1 ASPGRSI
8 FTYIVLG
15 LNVLGWILSLAGV
28 AALQSKG
35 ANGSFTGFIWWGV
48 WFQFFVLA
56 FIIASLFINMSSYS
70 QAIFTFLGMVTVVLM
85 VSADQSRSAVDA
97 FSGSLKSS
105 AQATLA
111 GTIFNIIM
119 NFILILSLT
128 GELDTLTSHITHN
141 HTPRPG
147 AEPVTGGSATMT
159 TNPIA
164 AESATV

>member
-1 ASPGRSI
+1 MVVKGRRSRGPVAQTFRILLLGRSS
-8 FTYIVLG
+8 YP
-15 LNVLGWILSLAGV
+15 SLLFSPLA
-28 AALQSKG
+28 
-35 ANGSFTGFIWWGV
+35 GSFTGFIWWGV